1 MNFEDLRERVK
12 GGKLDPL
19 SKMGKSKLT
28 GQEIATYYRKNPKA
42 KQAARD
48 PMVKKA
54 IELALDLGG
63 NQTLA
68 VKEIEKMKKGLSKNS
83 AVASA
88 LRTANEEMTGTSSVA
103 MPDGIPLGK
112 VKKRKDLEEA
122 VLGHDFGTNP
132 FSKKEAEEAKKL
144 AKQYSVKV
152 IKPKNPKSK
161 NHLQFQGGVRNLQAF
176 YRNLQM
182 IMNESVKLSRPAKGQ
197 RTLTIDFSKAPNPK
211 KAKDKTMSIA
221 KKHNITTGK
230 PKKPQSKDD
239 VAFTGSKQAMKL
251 FGKEF
256 NLAGKTGLLENKEK
270 LSPAKKQ
277 YYDFNIMRTKLYRFV
292 KAKTKAHKFGI
303 DDLMLM
309 TSPKVIEGMYK
320 QNPRGFTRMLDKM
333 YPNNKEKMTK
343 MDFTV
348 LDDFVDARGKVQKG
362 QGDKVDESTSLNEE
376 TILYRVKDIQKPEL
390 DKFKSSARLMK
401 LKINI
406 KQSPN
411 KKETIIR
418 LEGGKKQI
426 RDFDA
431 VARGKSSYGDPSL
444 AMKEDAVSRAKETA
458 DLKDKHTSEKEQL
471 KAKHEREKEQEKDEI
486 DATKDTA
493 ESVLAQL
500 DALEEQIDLLEKQFA
515 IKPDMD
521 WTATF
526 SPKYRGKMRKTKTS
540 YGVDKEDV
548 VAMIRKKKDGK
559 HKIKDGNTSLIVRS
573 LARIMNQDR
582 KGARDKGAEFGKGE
596 PKDEMDAPKIK
607 KMIDIVS
614 KGITVTK
621 KGDKIIRNA
630 PEINAFTNVDTAI
643 RDDVYK
649 VINMASDGTL
659 ASLVY
664 NESFNLNEESAT
676 MKKVRDVIKRKS
688 MMNIDG
694 MKLDLTTAS
703 MIASVYDKVN
713 PTNKKRMDSLK
724 LPQLVNLT
732 MKVAGKARKEST
744 ELQEGQTYKSII
756 QGLEKDKKEVAS
768 KSKAFRQN
776 DTKYIDKAIN
786 FLKMLEKEGIPAG
799 QISQVDFVTNRV
811 PKFFV
816 GPANKSPSLSK
827 FTPNDVQK
835 AVAHAKKLGIIKES
849 TELQEMHPKSM
860 DAMKRLN
867 MKGSDAFKD
876 QMPTIG
882 WDAGKQMYRVVMLSK
897 KTGKPVRTSHI
908 PVSRE
913 FPAPKDKN
921 KINAKELGKAMKT
934 LEKKI
939 GMKIGVDE
947 SRDLPFSE
955 SILERMSGIQNKST
969 DFIKVP
975 KLNSKQQSYMK
986 KIKKRFPKLPEPV
999 NYEIMRLTHKGNQVD
1014 SQKYVEIG
1022 NLYDKDY
1029 VGGTGGKFI
1038 QKLRNMGARLPQG
1051 HMGEAVSPAQQAA
1064 IAISKKERGEKPKDK
1079 TDECADEKD
1088 FKPHMMYDPK
1098 TGKGVMANKYAD
1110 HVALGKK
1117 GYTHEKP
1124 KSEALDAKDKPFV
1137 KDLISKL
1144 RGGSKT
1150 HAKQADDL
1158 EKAMNTENRAKRDA
1172 MKDMGKDDDKEDD
1185 GYGTATDD
1193 DRKVADK
1200 NVIMQIRRVADL
1212 PKGGQI
1218 ELPNGKKVKMDRKS
1232 AIALNKKFNSIRKPQ
1247 DKLKLQN
1254 MMNDKK
1260 ISVVALKRLLG
1271 K

>member
-1 MNFEDLRERVK
+1 MKFKDLREEKKLESIQEGTWKVPETANELMKLSEMLYMPYPAKTRRKVIQFQKEIPMGDDHMYDVLDDVGMTDERRLQKWDEPVYINVLAGQALEEEGWITGRVTNNGRSYDTK
-12 GGKLDPL
+12 THGFGELSELPQTKEMALLKRKKGNLKPSRKMLKLERVSGGKLDPL

-28 GQEIATYYRKNPKA
+28 GQEIAQYYRKNPKA

-68 VKEIEKMKKGLSKNS
+68 VKEIEKMKRGLSKNS

-88 LRTANEEMTGTSSVA
+88 LRTANEDMTSTSSVA

-112 VKKRKDLEEA
+112 VKKRKELEEG
-122 VLGHDFGTNP
+122 VGT
-132 FSKKEAEEAKKL
+132 
-144 AKQYSVKV
+144 
-152 IKPKNPKSK
+152 I
-161 NHLQFQGGVRNLQAF
+161 
-176 YRNLQM
+176 
-182 IMNESVKLSRPAKGQ
+182 
-197 RTLTIDFSKAPNPK
+197 TIDFSKAPNPK
-211 KAKDKTMSIA
+211 RAKEKTIDIA
-221 KKHNITTGK
+221 KRYMIKVGK

-256 NLAGKTGLLENKEK
+256 NLAGKTGLLEGKAVNKKAQIEK
-270 LSPAKKQ
+270 IK
-277 YYDFNIMRTKLYRFV
+277 FMRKV
-292 KAKTKAHKFGI
+292 KATTKGQKIALG
-303 DDLMLM
+303 DLLAM
-309 TSPKVIEGMYK
+309 TSPKVLEGMFK
-320 QNPRGFTRMLDKM
+320 RNPRGFMAMLDKM
-333 YPNNKEKMTK
+333 NPKRDKLTK
-343 MDFTV
+343 ADYVVDGQFVSDRGV
-348 LDDFVDARGKVQKG
+348 LSKDQTKQL
-362 QGDKVDESTSLNEE
+362 DKDLERLTGLNEE

-406 KQSPN
+406 KQSPRG
-411 KKETIIR
+411 KETIIR

-431 VARGKSSYGDPSL
+431 VARGKSSYGDPSIV
-444 AMKEDAVSRAKETA
+444 EDAVERAKELA
-458 DLKDKHTSEKEQL
+458 DL
-471 KAKHEREKEQEKDEI
+471 KAKHKREVEQEKDEI
-486 DATKDTA
+486 ERTKQSA
-493 ESVLAQL
+493 ETESILAQL
-500 DALEEQIDLLEKQFA
+500 DALEEQIDLIEQSLLVERQFRLNPNKKSSLWKQ
-515 IKPDMD
+515 
-521 WTATF
+521 WF
-526 SPKYRGKMRKTKTS
+526 SKKNQKDKRTKNMAKS
-540 YGVDKEDV
+540 MYSPEDV
-548 VAMIRKKKDGK
+548 IEYHFNAGNLKPGKNIVKDTGASVLARSLGKIMNDERKK
-559 HKIKDGNTSLIVRS
+559 
-573 LARIMNQDR
+573 
-582 KGARDKGAEFGKGE
+582 ARDKGAAFGKGD
-596 PKDEMDAPKIK
+596 PVDEMDAPRIK
-607 KMIDIVS
+607 KIIDTIAKGLIINVNRKGDDSLTFTYDKTQGDLFYDLDTYTRDIVWDIMQM
-614 KGITVTK
+614 G
-621 KGDKIIRNA
+621 
-630 PEINAFTNVDTAI
+630 
-643 RDDVYK
+643 
-649 VINMASDGTL
+649 SDGTFYQ
-659 ASLVY
+659 AVY
-664 NESFNLNEESAT
+664 GEPEGRKLNLKFPKDYETQRSGKVKLSAQTESFNLNEESQT
-676 MKKVRDVIKRKS
+676 MKKVRQVIKKKS
-688 MMNIDG
+688 MMNVDG
-694 MKLDLTTAS
+694 TKLDLTTAS

-724 LPQLVNLT
+724 LPQLINLT

-744 ELQEGQTYKSII
+744 
-756 QGLEKDKKEVAS
+756 D
-768 KSKAFRQN
+768 
-776 DTKYIDKAIN
+776 
-786 FLKMLEKEGIPAG
+786 
-799 QISQVDFVTNRV
+799 
-811 PKFFV
+811 
-816 GPANKSPSLSK
+816 
-827 FTPNDVQK
+827 
-835 AVAHAKKLGIIKES
+835 
-849 TELQEMHPKSM
+849 LQEMHPKSM

-867 MKGSDAFKD
+867 KRTPDALKD

-947 SRDLPFSE
+947 STDLPFSL

-975 KLNSKQQSYMK
+975 KLTSIEQGRMT

-999 NYEIMRLTHKGNQVD
+999 VYEIMRLTHKGNKVD
-1014 SQKYVEIG
+1014 SRKFVEIG

-1029 VGGTGGKFI
+1029 KGGTGGKFI

-1110 HVALGKK
+1110 HVKYDK
-1117 GYTHEKP
+1117 MGYTHEKP

-1158 EKAMNTENRAKRDA
+1158 EKAMKTENRAKRDA
-1172 MKDMGKDDDKEDD
+1172 MKDMGKNDDKEDD

-1193 DRKVADK
+1193 DRKAADK

-1232 AIALNKKFNSIRKPQ
+1232 AIALNKKFDSIRKPQ
-1247 DKLKLQN
+1247 DKLKLQK